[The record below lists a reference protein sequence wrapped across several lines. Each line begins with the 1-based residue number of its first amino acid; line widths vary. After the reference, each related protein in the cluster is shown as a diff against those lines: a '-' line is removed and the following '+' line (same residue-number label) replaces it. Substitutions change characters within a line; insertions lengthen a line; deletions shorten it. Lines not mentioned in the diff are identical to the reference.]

1 MVMSIR
7 IALVDDHKLFREG
20 IRALL
25 ATDPD
30 LEIVAEASRA
40 DQAYSAIEEANPDVV
55 LLDYFLPG
63 IAGPT
68 VAREILRRDEDRRI
82 LMLSMYLD
90 EDRVAQ
96 ALEAGALGYASKD
109 QSARELIEAIRAVAE
124 GERYLAPPL
133 SRALL
138 EDYLRIRR
146 DGQRAA
152 TPLGALTAREKE
164 IFELAVRGL
173 SNEAIA
179 QHLSISKRTV
189 ETHRGRI
196 LRKLHVHSATELVR
210 FAARHGLLE
219 A

>member
-1 MVMSIR
+1 MPIR
-7 IALVDDHKLFREG
+7 IALVDDHRLFRDG
-20 IRALL
+20 VRSLL
-25 ATDPD
+25 ARNAD
-30 LEIVAEASRA
+30 LEVVAEASRA
-40 DQAYSAIEEANPDVV
+40 DEAYSAIDETKPDVV

-63 IAGPT
+63 VAGPT
-68 VAREILRRDEDRRI
+68 VAREILRRGEDNHI

-109 QSARELIEAIRAVAE
+109 QSAPELVEAIRAVAR
-124 GERYLAPPL
+124 GDRYLAPPL

-138 EDYLRIRR
+138 EEYLRIRR
-146 DGQRAA
+146 DGTRAA

-179 QHLSISKRTV
+179 QHLTISKRTV

>member
-1 MVMSIR
+1 MSIR
-7 IALVDDHKLFREG
+7 IALVDDHRLFREG
-20 IRALL
+20 IRSLL
-25 ATDPD
+25 ASNPD
-30 LEIVAEASRA
+30 FEVVAEAAHA
-40 DQAYSAIEEANPDVV
+40 DQAYSAIDATKPDVV

-63 IAGPT
+63 VAGPT
-68 VAREILRRDEDRRI
+68 VAREILRRGDDNRI

-109 QSARELIEAIRAVAE
+109 QSAPELIEAIRAVAR
-124 GERYLAPPL
+124 GDRYLAPPL

-138 EDYLRIRR
+138 EEYLRIRR
-146 DGQRAA
+146 NGARAA

-179 QHLSISKRTV
+179 QHLTISKRTV

-196 LRKLHVHSATELVR
+196 LRKLHVHSATDLVR

>member
-1 MVMSIR
+1 MSIHLG
-7 IALVDDHKLFREG
+7 LVDDHRLFREG

-25 ATDPD
+25 ATNPD
-30 LEIVAEASRA
+30 FEVVAEAWRA
-40 DQAYSAIEEANPDVV
+40 DQAYEAIAAAKPDVV

-63 IAGPT
+63 VAGPT
-68 VAREILRRDEDRRI
+68 VAREILRRDAGARI

-109 QSARELIEAIRAVAE
+109 QSASELAEAIRTVAR

-138 EDYLRIRR
+138 EEYLRIRR
-146 DGQRAA
+146 DGSRTA

-179 QHLSISKRTV
+179 QHLTISKRTV